1 MGQVRAT
8 FKIVLPRVM
17 YVVTSY
23 TELSSSSFCG
33 APRYAFKAVVQIN
46 ISSKEEAQS
55 WLQQMM
61 HHS

>member
-1 MGQVRAT
+1 
-8 FKIVLPRVM
+8 M

-33 APRYAFKAVVQIN
+33 VPRYAFKAVVRIN

-61 HHS
+61 HHSKCTYQHTKGRTPGLK